1 MSFLEPRILRRLRLA
16 ATLLVVL
23 GTTPALA
30 LGPWD
35 HPNQPH
41 TPVPEMPST
50 GGEGGGVDTISP
62 YTGSLNLSI
71 PIGQYFHVGGNFGYQ
86 IAIHYTSNIWRFR
99 EGSEPGQQNFVEATL
114 DPADYNVGTGWI
126 VGFGRLLAPQTA
138 PNPSTSYVYIS
149 PSGSRHRFFQ
159 QLHQGEN
166 DGNAAVLYSRDNS
179 YLRLN
184 VATVSAPTIEFPNGD
199 KHIFSGN
206 ASAGWRATRWE
217 DRFGNGLN
225 ISYGTN
231 VWNLSDSH
239 GRQHVINFANQG
251 GGRGTHVS
259 SIKVAAFGA
268 NSTDATYSFNY
279 DLTSIRRTCL
289 DTRSSNNGAGGEEA
303 MLNVALL
310 KLITGPTEI
319 EAPKRIKWDMQTS
332 GGAAEYHRGAV
343 RSSNQCTF
351 AGVLE
356 SLENPMKGETT
367 WDWQAWSFPATGKA
381 YRDTSPGVHH
391 RNVSNPHSAF
401 DPQGTWTY
409 SPELYPNAQ
418 NAEEVHTTVTMPGG
432 HEEKFYFYA
441 PQGEPIPWDYGLPIA
456 KSAQTSDGMYL
467 SRSVYDASAGLM
479 RQVYVSYTKDSLNGL
494 TGMDVLATNRRV
506 FQSRTKYNDDMRQNT
521 TPPLPHTV
529 TTTLSDFDGFGH
541 YRQAD
546 KSGTFELGSTWRRE
560 FTNWNDG
567 RGCYSECSGGTI
579 FSNYP
584 PGSAWILSTFSRRR
598 QQDDQASQWQRFTW
612 NSTQVATIRVLE
624 GSVPEHANDDVVGP
638 HDVLIRY
645 CYDGSGNVTTERWFG
660 GDTQD
665 LSTLD
670 TSCASAQSRYRLQ
683 YGYSYGS
690 RSSSAFT
697 GPGGAGIGFNNWTAT
712 IDRNTG
718 LAKSVCDSSNY
729 CSDLTYDLAGRLL
742 TQQGAGLGG
751 DRAATVGY
759 DYSYVSGTEGGWK
772 VTAAISCPVN
782 LNCSSEA
789 AGYPEQHS
797 FYDGLGRLYKV
808 KRRNADGTWSK
819 QVSQFFI
826 QGWTKRVSEWASDGT
841 ADGSMPATV
850 FDDFDVFGR
859 PGDVIRADGKVIDLL
874 YTGDR
879 QRRRKVRIATSV
891 TPGDP
896 ESDAQTIE
904 TYDIFGRLVKLAEPA
919 GAGGALIDAQYFYG
933 TGGQLGE
940 IKHAG
945 SVNQH
950 RYWFYDRRGF
960 LQYEQVPE
968 RGTTSE
974 NRLKFGNYDAMGR
987 PGYQHIGSSGNG
999 VTFERD
1005 WAGRLRFVREE
1016 GTSSVLKEF
1025 VYDTGAGRGLGK
1037 LAVAKSYN
1045 DFTYADY
1052 DHTLEVRET
1061 YEYSGIAGAPS
1072 KRTTLFLRDGVGQE
1086 QFATTLGLDRIGQ
1099 VLTVGY
1105 PGCTG
1110 GSCGSPGPA
1119 TRTVNYSYTRGFL
1132 TAVPGYLTS
1141 ISYHE
1146 NGVPNQTLHT
1156 NNMRVT
1162 QLIDTSSMIQRVKAI
1177 NVLDVTTGTWLYP
1190 SGDYQYDG
1198 AGNIKAIGADRYA
1211 YDLVSRLVQAN
1222 ETRVAGGSTQTA
1234 TYDAFGNLTSLLSN
1248 GSGPTMN
1255 VDASSNRLSSPTIE
1269 YDTWG
1274 NMSRWQSQF
1283 YQYDRL
1289 NRLKRF
1295 DNGTEHWIFA
1305 YAADD
1310 ERAWI
1315 YRIGDGGY
1323 EMWTIRGVDGQV
1335 LREYRSNFL
1344 DGYRD
1349 YVRASGRVVAKV
1361 DRISASQGVVDQTIH
1376 FATDHLGTIRVSTRQ
1391 DGYLE
1396 TAHHY
1401 FPYGQRINPNPTED
1415 ERLQFTG
1422 HERDTWLTSGFADDL
1437 DYMHARHY
1445 NAQLGRFLQVDPRPG
1460 TARRPQSLNRFSYVS
1475 GNPVR
1480 LRDPWGL
1487 EEQDGSCPAGCTCDN
1502 GEVVICPG
1510 GGETINVVARPWFP
1524 WYQPPPPPGGGGD
1537 SFGGGQGPCREISDG
1552 LDNLLMYVLGNGH
1565 PHTYRFEKLEIEKT
1579 SVRTFPHFKDAVAEA
1594 CSTGSCVSYDRTRT
1608 IRPEGFVNETTVGS
1622 ITIRATGLITPHAD
1636 GTWTFEGDLTALPD
1650 ITDYNPS
1657 THRDSFG
1664 ELLTRAA
1671 NLLPGTPFELQ
1682 IIGSSRLSNS
1692 GACK

>member
-1 MSFLEPRILRRLRLA
+1 MNFRDPKLSLRRTAVLSA
-16 ATLLVVL
+16 LLVF
-23 GTTPALA
+23 GAMPGHT

-41 TPVPEMPST
+41 TPMPEMPST

-71 PIGQYFHVGGNFGYQ
+71 PIGQYFHVGADFGYQ
-86 IAIHYTSNIWRFR
+86 IAIHYSSNIWRFR

-126 VGFGRLLAPQTA
+126 LGFGRLLAPQTT
-138 PNPSTSYVYIS
+138 PNPSSSYVYIS

-184 VATVSAPTIEFPNGD
+184 VASASAPTIEFPNGD

-239 GRQHVINFANQG
+239 GRQHVINFASQS

-268 NSTDATYSFNY
+268 NSNDATYSFNY
-279 DLTSIRRTCL
+279 DPTSIRRTCL
-289 DTRSSNNGAGGEEA
+289 DTRIANNGAGGEEA

-332 GGAAEYHRGAV
+332 GGAAEYHRGAI
-343 RSSNQCTF
+343 RSNGQCTF

-381 YRDTSPGVHH
+381 YRDVSPGVHH

-401 DPQGTWTY
+401 DSQGTWTY
-409 SPELYPNAQ
+409 TAELYPTEQ
-418 NAEEVHTTVTMPGG
+418 NADEVHTTVTMPGG

-441 PQGEPIPWDYGLPIA
+441 PQGEPMPWDYGLPMR
-456 KSAQTSDGMYL
+456 KSADTHDGMYL
-467 SRSVYDASAGLM
+467 SRTIIDATAGIV
-479 RQVYVSYTKDSLNGL
+479 RQVYVNYTSDVL
-494 TGMDVLATNRRV
+494 TGLSGADLLATNRRV
-506 FQSRTKYNDDMRQNT
+506 YKSRTKYYDDKVSEN
-521 TPPLPHTV
+521 V
-529 TTTLSDFDGFGH
+529 TRNVDTDFTDFDGLGH
-541 YRQAD
+541 YRQIER
-546 KSGTFELGSTWRRE
+546 SGDFDHPTVEWRRE
-560 FTNWNDG
+560 YANWNDG
-567 RGCYSECSGGTI
+567 RGCYSQCGSPPN
-579 FSNYP
+579 FSNYGP
-584 PGSAWILSTFSRRR
+584 SSPWILTTFSRKR
-598 QQDDQASQWQRFTW
+598 QQDAGGSNWQRFTW
-612 NSTQVATIRVLE
+612 NQTQVATARVLE
-624 GSVPEHANDDVVGP
+624 AGSDATGS

-645 CYDGSGNVTTERWFG
+645 CYDGSGNVATERWFG
-660 GDTQD
+660 GDTQN
-665 LSTLD
+665 LSVLD
-670 TSCASAQSRYRLQ
+670 TSCASTESRYRLQ
-683 YGYSYGS
+683 YAYSFGS

-697 GPGGAGIGFNNWTAT
+697 GPGGAGLGFNNWTAT

-718 LAKSVCDSSNY
+718 LAKTVCDSASY
-729 CSDLTYDLAGRLL
+729 CSDLIYDLAGRLL
-742 TQQGAGLGG
+742 TQKGTGTGG
-751 DRAATVGY
+751 DRAATVDY
-759 DYSYVSGTEGGWK
+759 DYSYVSGTDGGWK
-772 VTAAISCPVN
+772 VTAAISCPAG
-782 LNCSSEA
+782 LSCSAEA
-789 AGYPEQHS
+789 AGYPEQQS

-819 QVSQFFI
+819 QVSQYFI

-841 ADGSMPATV
+841 ADGAIPATE
-850 FDDFDVFGR
+850 FDRFDVFGR
-859 PGDVIRADGKVIDLL
+859 PKDVELSDGKLIDLR

-879 QRRRKVRIATSV
+879 QRRRTVRIATSV
-891 TPGDP
+891 TPGMP
-896 ESDAQTIE
+896 ESEALTIE

-919 GAGGALIDAQYFYG
+919 GSGGALIDAQYSYG
-933 TGGQLGE
+933 TGGQLGH
-940 IKHAG
+940 ITHSG
-945 SVNQH
+945 PVIQH
-950 RYWFYDRRGF
+950 RKWFYDRRGF
-960 LQYEQVPE
+960 LESEEIPE
-968 RGTTSE
+968 RGTLPET
-974 NRLKFGNYDAMGR
+974 RLKFGNYDAMGR
-987 PGYQHIGSSGNG
+987 PGFQHIGPGGNG

-1005 WAGRLRFVREE
+1005 LAGRLRFVREE
-1016 GTSSVLKEF
+1016 GTSAVLKEF

-1037 LAVAKSYN
+1037 LAIAKSYN

-1072 KRTTLFLRDGVGQE
+1072 KRTTLFLRDGIGQE

-1110 GSCGSPGPA
+1110 GSCGSPGQA
-1119 TRTVNYSYTRGFL
+1119 SRTVNYSYTRGFL

-1162 QLIDTSSMIQRVKAI
+1162 RLIDTSSMMPRVKAI

-1211 YDLVSRLVQAN
+1211 YDLVSRLVQSN
-1222 ETRVAGGSTQTA
+1222 ETRVVGGSTQTA

-1295 DNGTEHWIFA
+1295 DNGSEHWIFA

-1310 ERAWI
+1310 ERAWVR
-1315 YRIGDGGY
+1315 RIDSGNY
-1323 EMWTIRGVDGQV
+1323 ELWTIRGFDGQV
-1335 LREYRSNFL
+1335 LREYKRHFL
-1344 DGYRD
+1344 EGYRD
-1349 YVRASGRVVAKV
+1349 YVRANGKLVAKV
-1361 DRISASQGVVDQTIH
+1361 DRISATQGMVDQTIH
-1376 FATDHLGTIRVSTRQ
+1376 FATDHLGTIRISTL
-1391 DGYLE
+1391 DSGGLE
-1396 TAHHY
+1396 SAHHY
-1401 FPYGQRINPNPTED
+1401 FPFGQRINANYSD
-1415 ERLQFTG
+1415 NERLQYTG
-1422 HERDTWLTSGFADDL
+1422 HERDTWETSGFTDDL
-1437 DYMHARHY
+1437 DYMHSRSY
-1445 NAQLGRFLQVDPRPG
+1445 NPTIGRFLQVDRFSG
-1460 TARRPQSLNRFSYVS
+1460 WQRLPQSLNRYS
-1475 GNPVR
+1475 
-1480 LRDPWGL
+1480 
-1487 EEQDGSCPAGCTCDN
+1487 
-1502 GEVVICPG
+1502 
-1510 GGETINVVARPWFP
+1510 
-1524 WYQPPPPPGGGGD
+1524 
-1537 SFGGGQGPCREISDG
+1537 
-1552 LDNLLMYVLGNGH
+1552 YVLGNPITLTDPFGFAAFACGKDKDG
-1565 PHTYRFEKLEIEKT
+1565 TTIFCETTDVTAEKPRDPKNGGGGGGGGGNRGGGGKQRNGQERENP
-1579 SVRTFPHFKDAVAEA
+1579 F
-1594 CSTGSCVSYDRTRT
+1594 TRKVL
-1608 IRPEGFVNETTVGS
+1608 EGFAEQIPDGRCGGVTWGYSGEINTVNPLTSNGGFTFGLNFQILPDGPVLYFYKESWEVAPAGFAPGANLVFNLGYGSGSYSGESANASASVGPAGMGVYAPANADLFEVGGGYQGIELSYGASPVNVTGQGS
-1622 ITIRATGLITPHAD
+1622 ILEYYPIVGL
-1636 GTWTFEGDLTALPD
+1636 GKDLGC
-1650 ITDYNPS
+1650 
-1657 THRDSFG
+1657 R
-1664 ELLTRAA
+1664 
-1671 NLLPGTPFELQ
+1671 
-1682 IIGSSRLSNS
+1682 
-1692 GACK
+1692 